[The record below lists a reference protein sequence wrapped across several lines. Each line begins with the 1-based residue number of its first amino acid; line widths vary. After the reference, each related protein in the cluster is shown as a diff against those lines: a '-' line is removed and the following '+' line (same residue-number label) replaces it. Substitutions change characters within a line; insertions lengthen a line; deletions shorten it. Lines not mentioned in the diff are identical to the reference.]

1 MIIRAKSPLRISF
14 AGGGTDV
21 SPYPELY
28 CGCVLNATINKYA
41 YTTLEVVDKPG
52 IEVHSLDY
60 DYMANFSANESLD
73 FDGQLDLAKAVIKRL
88 HCERN
93 GFRIFTHN
101 DAPPGSGLGSSSAM
115 VVSLLGAFKNLK
127 SLTSSNY
134 DIANLAYE
142 IERNDL
148 KIVGG
153 KQDQYACV
161 FGGFNFI
168 EFDKDHVLV
177 NPLRVK
183 PEVINEL
190 QYNLLLCYTGKNR
203 LSGKIIEAQVKNLND
218 GRKSSIDAMH
228 SLKLQ
233 AGDMK
238 KALLTGNTRHFGELL
253 HHAWASKKQMA
264 DVISNSILDEYYEEA
279 ILAGAIGGKVSGAGG
294 GGFMFFYCE
303 SGKKHKVAQRL
314 EQMGGEVVG
323 FEFEHNG
330 LQSWR
335 TSAVKLEPVKNIWQH
350 TATHNEPVSTSV

>member
-28 CGCVLNATINKYA
+28 GGCVLNATINKFA

-60 DYMANFSANESLD
+60 DYMANFSSDESLD
-73 FDGQLDLAKAVIKRL
+73 FNGQLDLAKAVIKRL

-115 VVSLLGAFKNLK
+115 VVSLLGAFRNWK
-127 SLTSSNY
+127 SLSANNY
-134 DIANLAYE
+134 DIANIAHE

-148 KIVGG
+148 KIMGG
-153 KQDQYACV
+153 KQDQYACS
-161 FGGFNFI
+161 FGGFNYI

-183 PEVINEL
+183 PDVINEL

-203 LSGKIIEAQVKNLND
+203 LSGHIIEAQV
-218 GRKSSIDAMH
+218 
-228 SLKLQ
+228 
-233 AGDMK
+233 
-238 KALLTGNTRHFGELL
+238 NTFL
-253 HHAWASKKQMA
+253 
-264 DVISNSILDEYYEEA
+264 
-279 ILAGAIGGKVSGAGG
+279 VS
-294 GGFMFFYCE
+294 C
-303 SGKKHKVAQRL
+303 
-314 EQMGGEVVG
+314 
-323 FEFEHNG
+323 
-330 LQSWR
+330 
-335 TSAVKLEPVKNIWQH
+335 I
-350 TATHNEPVSTSV
+350 